1 MIICININVNG
12 KMGNEFP
19 VIITADCD
27 CSPLDALKKSAD
39 IKKFLES
46 KIKTLTDWLK
56 TVFYIRSVDSLGEAE
71 DRIYSMHEVYDL
83 DLKRVR
89 GVIDHICKEDEVIG
103 IDELDQ
109 ITIPKD
115 ISTGTTLKINNAC
128 KKLNVEKLY
137 PEFWNT
143 LQERLP

>member
-19 VIITADCD
+19 VIISADHDCD
-27 CSPLDALKKSAD
+27 PLEALKLSTD

-56 TVFYIRSVDSLGEAE
+56 TVFYIRSVDSLGDSE
-71 DRIYSMHEVYDL
+71 DKIYSMHEVYDL

-89 GVIDHICKEDEVIG
+89 GVIGHICKEDEIIG
-103 IDELDQ
+103 IDELEQ
-109 ITIPKD
+109 ISIPKD
-115 ISTGTTLKINNAC
+115 LPENIKMKINGAC
-128 KKLNVEKLY
+128 KKLDVERLY

-143 LQERLP
+143 LQERMS